1 VEECPSSPHRY
12 RAVPISPPRCAP
24 WAQGSL
30 LIIEMRVL
38 IMIYWFGATEV
49 ARLKSVTCND
59 IAIALVSIGV
69 ARPFAGGMRLA
80 NVHRA
85 HNDMKQ
91 SVWECV
97 GQLHS
102 EKGVQ
107 EAILGFRMAGRRMVA
122 VSGQSTC
129 GAVQQGPSPLSRQL
143 LGL

>member
-1 VEECPSSPHRY
+1 MEECPSSPHRY

-85 HNDMKQ
+85 HNDRKQ
-91 SVWECV
+91 SVWESV

-102 EKGVQ
+102 E
-107 EAILGFRMAGRRMVA
+107 
-122 VSGQSTC
+122 
-129 GAVQQGPSPLSRQL
+129 
-143 LGL
+143 